1 MKTSPMKKNYTVIL
15 TLTLCSLLF
24 PELLKAQQTL
34 KVNLSTTIRPVTHC
48 ASGSLYGV
56 TETLPMDIANLVAPL
71 KPNVF
76 ANPAQS
82 GSGKQQ
88 PIGDALK
95 VSERLQNT
103 TGKVQVRLPD
113 VLPGWP
119 YKWPG
124 QQSFLN
130 TCTQVINAKK
140 ASGRTNYDGY
150 EIWNEPPGTWPS
162 SNGNFNTVC
171 WKPTFD
177 LIRSLDPGARII
189 GPSLSYYNNTYMRSF
204 LTYCK

>member
-1 MKTSPMKKNYTVIL
+1 M
-15 TLTLCSLLF
+15 
-24 PELLKAQQTL
+24 
-34 KVNLSTTIRPVTHC
+34 
-48 ASGSLYGV
+48 YGI
-56 TETLPMDIANLVAPL
+56 TETLPVDVANLVAPL
-71 KPNVF
+71 NPNVF

-82 GSGKQQ
+82 GAGKQQ

-103 TGKVQVRLPD
+103 TAKVQVRLAD

-119 YKWPG
+119 YRWPG
-124 QQSFLN
+124 TQSFLN
-130 TCTQVINAKK
+130 SSREVINAKK

-150 EIWNEPPGTWPS
+150 EIWNEPPGTWPTA
-162 SNGNFNTVC
+162 NGNFKTVC

-189 GPSLSYYNNTYMRSF
+189 GPSLAYYSNSYMRDF
-204 LTYCK
+204 LTYCKANNCIPDVICWHQWGAGGFVGSYNQYRALEKELEMKVAQAILCHS